1 MGILEV
7 VLLIAGIVI
16 FIGSFLLPSGKESGI
31 NKEAAKEV
39 GALIAKRAL
48 EKNIKDVVFDRGG
61 YIYHGVVKELAEAAR
76 NGGLNF

>member
-31 NKEAAKEV
+31 NKDCLLYTSDAA
-39 GALIAKRAL
+39 
-48 EKNIKDVVFDRGG
+48 DD
-61 YIYHGVVKELAEAAR
+61 
-76 NGGLNF
+76 

>member
-31 NKEAAKEV
+31 NKEAAKDQRSY
-39 GALIAKRAL
+39 GR
-48 EKNIKDVVFDRGG
+48 
-61 YIYHGVVKELAEAAR
+61 R
-76 NGGLNF
+76 NAHSSQSDAG

>member
-31 NKEAAKEV
+31 NKEAS
-39 GALIAKRAL
+39 KRR
-48 EKNIKDVVFDRGG
+48 DQRSYGR
-61 YIYHGVVKELAEAAR
+61 R
-76 NGGLNF
+76 NADSSQSDAG